1 MYSILFDQ
9 KLTKLFCIEISGKVL
24 IIIII
29 IIIILF
35 LIIISSS
42 IIFIIVIAILSV
54 LHANIGFFTT
64 ITSHQLR
71 ARLLTA

>member
-24 IIIII
+24 III